1 MEIKPKKPS
10 FFDCLNSINEG
21 ARGTDMFADPSFE
34 EKFYLPFI
42 INRSL
47 SYFSDTVLFANEM
60 NRRYEIPVRAQ
71 YEFLRKSIRPRKRF
85 SKWLKNERPDS
96 IDLIKAVYGY
106 STEKARQVLPL
117 LNEEQLKALQDRL
130 EYGGRD

>member
-1 MEIKPKKPS
+1 
-10 FFDCLNSINEG
+10 
-21 ARGTDMFADPSFE
+21 MFADPLFE
-34 EKFYLPFI
+34 EKFYLPFMV
-42 INRSL
+42 NRGL
-47 SYFSDTVLFANEM
+47 SWFSDTVLFANEM
-60 NRRYEIPVRAQ
+60 NRRYDIPVRAQ

-117 LNEEQLKALQDRL
+117 LTEEQLKALQDRL

>member
-21 ARGTDMFADPSFE
+21 ARGKDMFADPSFE
-34 EKFYLPFI
+34 EKFYLPFMV
-42 INRSL
+42 NRGL
-47 SYFSDTVLFANEM
+47 SWFSDTVLFANEM
-60 NRRYEIPVRAQ
+60 NRRYDIPVRAQ

-117 LNEEQLKALQDRL
+117 LTEEQLKALQDRL